1 MRKRQAGAER
11 RAVPK
16 PARVPLGDRRVYS
29 RGEGRGFTL
38 LEALFVMVILGILL
52 AAAVPSYASY
62 IARQR
67 LRHVAELLEMDL
79 RRARTQSVE
88 ERRDVYVSFHSGPQW
103 CWGTSR
109 TAPCDCATGLPRC
122 EPGSVS
128 SRDHKGTLLQA
139 GQAVRFEAGMGRAMG
154 WTRIGISNERNQQ
167 LSIDLNPLGRPT
179 ICGADARK
187 GSC

>member
-1 MRKRQAGAER
+1 MSKRQA
-11 RAVPK
+11 
-16 PARVPLGDRRVYS
+16 S
-29 RGEGRGFTL
+29 GFTL
-38 LEALFVMVILGILL
+38 LEAVFVMLILGIILS
-52 AAAVPSYASY
+52 AAVPSYANY

-79 RRARTQSVE
+79 RRARTQSVD
-88 ERRDVYVSFHSGPQW
+88 ERRDVYVSFQSGPQW

-109 TAPCDCATGLPRC
+109 TVPCDCATGLPRC
-122 EPGSVS
+122 EAGGVS

-139 GQAVRFEAGMGRAMG
+139 GQPVRFEAGMGRATG
-154 WTRIGISNERNQQ
+154 WTRIGISNEHNQQ
-167 LSIDLNPLGRPT
+167 LSIDLNPLGRPA